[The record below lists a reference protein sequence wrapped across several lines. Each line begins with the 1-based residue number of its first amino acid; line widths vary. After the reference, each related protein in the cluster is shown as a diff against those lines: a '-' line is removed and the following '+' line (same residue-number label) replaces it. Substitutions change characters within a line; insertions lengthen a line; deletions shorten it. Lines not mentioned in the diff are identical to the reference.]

1 MAHSLNIVAIRN
13 TPENKSNPAAILG
26 EIIGTTQYEAGSRL
40 RVAGRLP
47 VIVAVY
53 AEPASADETAAK
65 LSSAGFGAV
74 VLSEDEIES
83 DNRRFIVR
91 NFFLDDMQ
99 LRVESREGEMLL
111 LDYNLIEIILRGT
124 CIEQFS
130 KTTIEKGKK
139 LSLGLAVI
147 SGGLILSKSTE
158 RHHVDTSENR
168 EGFLNLYAGTKHII
182 AFRENF
188 VIYSSLG
195 SMLKP
200 TRSANFAFITAEL
213 KRRCPDAFYNESLLH
228 RSAQAQILGPLFNPE
243 ADADIAIS
251 LMAKSLLR
259 KQ

>member
-1 MAHSLNIVAIRN
+1 MAHALNIVAIRN

-40 RVAGRLP
+40 RAAGRFP

-65 LSSAGFGAV
+65 LRSAGFGAV
-74 VLSEDEIES
+74 VLSQDEIES
-83 DNRRFIVR
+83 DTKRFIAR

-99 LRVESREGEMLL
+99 LRVESREGESLL
-111 LDYNLIEIILRGT
+111 LDYSLVEIILRGT
-124 CIEQFS
+124 YIEQVT
-130 KTTIEKGKK
+130 KTTVEKGKK

-158 RHHVDTSENR
+158 KHHVDTSENR
-168 EGFLNLYAGTKHII
+168 EGFLDLYDSRRRII
-182 AFRENF
+182 VLRENAL
-188 VIYSSLG
+188 VYSSLG

-213 KRRCPDAFYNESLLH
+213 KRRCPDASYDESLLNKL
-228 RSAQAQILGPLFNPE
+228 AQSQILGPLFNPA

-251 LMAKSLLR
+251 LMAKSLR
-259 KQ
+259 QQQ